1 MLDFT
6 PIERLRIGAVLA
18 LTLQVQNHPA
28 TSRQRIRAAF
38 CELMSWP
45 DAEEVADSLRVSARL
60 ERNLT
65 ENEIKRVDPDQLAE
79 VAHVSV
85 ESASMALKL
94 LGRNCASP
102 HQRHDVCA
110 SVFE

>member
-6 PIERLRIGAVLA
+6 PIERLRMSAVMA
-18 LTLQVQNHPA
+18 LTLQVPNHP
-28 TSRQRIRAAF
+28 TTFRQRVRAAF
-38 CELMSWP
+38 CEVMSWP
-45 DAEEVADSLRVSARL
+45 DTEEVADALRVSARL

-65 ENEIKRVDPDQLAE
+65 ESALKHTCPDQLAD
-79 VAHVSV
+79 VAQVSV
-85 ESASMALKL
+85 ASASMALKL
-94 LGRNCASP
+94 LGRDGESP

>member
-1 MLDFT
+1 MLDLT
-6 PIERLRIGAVLA
+6 PIERLHIGAVLA
-18 LTLQVQNHPA
+18 LTLQVPNHTA
-28 TSRQRIRAAF
+28 TPRQRTRAAF

-45 DAEEVADSLRVSARL
+45 DAEQVADSLRVAARL

-65 ENEIKRVDPDQLAE
+65 ESALKHVCPDQLAE
-79 VAHVSV
+79 VAQVSV

-94 LGRNCASP
+94 LGRDGGTP